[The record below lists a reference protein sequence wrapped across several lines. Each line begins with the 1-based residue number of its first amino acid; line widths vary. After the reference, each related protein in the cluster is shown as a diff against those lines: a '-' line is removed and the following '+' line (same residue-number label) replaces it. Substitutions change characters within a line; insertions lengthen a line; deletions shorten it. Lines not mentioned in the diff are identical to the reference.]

1 MFTYS
6 LKTYLRDVAEVR
18 EQDAAKPRLVKSSG
32 KRETNTPKIIIRRR
46 AACHL

>member
-18 EQDAAKPRLVKSSG
+18 EQETAKPRLAKSSG
-32 KRETNTPKIIIRRR
+32 KQAANTPKIIIRRR
-46 AACHL
+46 TP